1 MRTDKISK
9 TGDFQDAGSP
19 VSYVAYFYD
28 LNFRESLDIVEE
40 QDYVRRIVGRIP
52 YSAQETEHAME
63 EIERALTAYVQTH
76 GRN

>member
-1 MRTDKISK
+1 M
-9 TGDFQDAGSP
+9 DFW